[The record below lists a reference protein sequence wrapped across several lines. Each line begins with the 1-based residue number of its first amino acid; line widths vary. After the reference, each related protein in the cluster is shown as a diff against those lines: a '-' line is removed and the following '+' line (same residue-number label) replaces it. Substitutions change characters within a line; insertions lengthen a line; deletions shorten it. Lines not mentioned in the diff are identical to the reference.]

1 MKKFIGSAGPI
12 AAFAAILA
20 ATVTAAVM
28 MAVRP
33 VAAQAQPRVIMQTI
47 GAASIGVTIRDVT
60 SEDAAKAKMAQPA
73 GVYVESVRE
82 GTAAA
87 KAGLQAGDIV
97 IEFDG
102 ERVRSASHFTRLVQ
116 ESVPDRQVA
125 AVVVRGTS
133 KQTLNVIP
141 EAVGTNFLSRN
152 LFRPQD
158 LQLQVP
164 RNFNFD
170 VEPNFLRRALPLS
183 GNALGVSVTP
193 LSEQLA
199 AYFGVK
205 DGVLVNDVT
214 TSSPAASAG
223 LRAGDV
229 ITAINGEQVS
239 SAAEITR
246 ALRDNRN
253 ETVDITITRDR
264 KSQTLKATVPTRTPP
279 AGRSG
284 RGGLPV

>member
-133 KQTLNVIP
+133 KQMLNVIP

-239 SAAEITR
+239 RAAEITR

-253 ETVDITITRDR
+253 ETVDISITRDR

>member
-1 MKKFIGSAGPI
+1 MKRFIGSAGPL

-20 ATVTAAVM
+20 ATVTVAIM

-97 IEFDG
+97 VDFDG

-116 ESVPDRQVA
+116 ESVPDRQLA
-125 AVVVRGTS
+125 AIVVRGTS
-133 KQTLNVIP
+133 RQTLNVVP
-141 EAVGTNFLSRN
+141 EASGTNFLSRS
-152 LFRPQD
+152 LRGPQD

-164 RNFNFD
+164 RDFNFD
-170 VEPNFLRRALPLS
+170 VGPNFLKRALPLT
-183 GNALGVSVTP
+183 GNTLGVSVTP

-199 AYFGVK
+199 AYFGVNG
-205 DGVLVNDVT
+205 GVLVNDVT
-214 TSSPAASAG
+214 SNSPAASAG

-229 ITAINGEQVS
+229 ITGINGQEVS

-264 KSQTLKATVPTRTPP
+264 KSQTLKASVPTRTPL
-279 AGRSG
+279 GRSG
-284 RGGLPV
+284 RGGLAV

>member
-253 ETVDITITRDR
+253 ETVDISITRDR

>member
-1 MKKFIGSAGPI
+1 MKKLIGSAGPI

>member
-133 KQTLNVIP
+133 KQMLNVIP

-253 ETVDITITRDR
+253 ETVDISITRDR

>member
-284 RGGLPV
+284 RGSLPV

>member
-47 GAASIGVTIRDVT
+47 GAASIGVTVRDVT

-133 KQTLNVIP
+133 KQTLNVTP